1 MYKVTFFL
9 ESAFQIISSSLVLLK
24 FDSVRA
30 QMQKRNSSHFK
41 LHDRCIRHWICYI

>member
-1 MYKVTFFL
+1 MEYAMYQDTFFL

-30 QMQKRNSSHFK
+30 QMQEETVHISNYK
-41 LHDRCIRHWICYI
+41 